1 MPTKRRVTTTVSA
14 MGATSAASGSSSDIT
29 TLLLSS
35 LQSTMSNSNHHN
47 NQSRMM
53 IGSGGSSEGSLAL
66 PLLEGLCRRP
76 GAVDFIIKDAFNR
89 WKAGRLIARTFET
102 LWLKERNKVQQQQ
115 QRDKNNNKNQK
126 KSDSPPPSKRRRRD
140 KKQTK
145 KQQQQQQQQQK
156 QDEEEEEEEE
166 NKQFEQQ
173 QQQQLQPQLQQQPHR
188 QYHRK
193 ATFLSSSSS
202 PSPYRNSGGS
212 LHWLIKSLASPAV
225 RERRVSFQILA
236 MGCPMDDASVR
247 ILIEIIVQLIR
258 EGNPSCDSD
267 ATCMVGWVTLLK
279 YLVVQVLSGPER
291 LAYCVC
297 PDIGL
302 AWLCRAIWKV
312 SSQYKRNAGTTRVF
326 LLLVDLVHSLVL
338 SGTDD
343 TIYQIHKVLWS
354 ERQQQQQQ
362 RDITINNNK
371 DGGIIIGSNN
381 ENDDDLTSPLAC
393 LMGTY
398 HLWREH
404 PNKKSMEKYTTMMKQ
419 LIDPSLLPK
428 IVVSPSSAD
437 AAVAVAV
444 ANTGTNLDSHRGNKC
459 HQRLATFLRKPTIRS
474 TSSSIAT
481 TNNKNKSSVGATTT
495 TIRVGSAI
503 ATAAAN
509 NNNNNIPADATA
521 ISRSETNES
530 GSSSNNNNNNN
541 NIAGFQLSQSSPA
554 GSIPSMLGSP
564 PADRSMVASVARLFS
579 SLYGVNSNAT
589 TGGGEDSNVDIYG
602 GANDSSHIQNHDED
616 HNRDYDEDVELLGS
630 DDDENENNETEE
642 DKDATTTNTGQDD
655 NAANKK
661 HDNTDSNTTGNN
673 DNKEDDDDDDK
684 SSVHDI
690 HISAEDDEVI
700 TSDEGEDCEDDC
712 DCEDGIID
720 MDDDDDEDE
729 DEDEDHD
736 EIMIHE
742 DELPQIEQGLL
753 ELQRDYREN
762 SSLSGG
768 NTSALSAYPTASG
781 GQGTKERSQLYVK
794 AAMEVLAVQH
804 PPISKSKVVLGRAP
818 LTVSAEKALMSSIM
832 HIVKPEKKPLNG
844 KIILR
849 RAPTQE
855 EFFRGNLSK
864 NPVSFSML
872 KSLSS
877 SNQDEPTVRDLRQ
890 HIATDLQMGDS
901 AELIEIMVANKILDV
916 DLKLRV
922 ILQTVWKDHLLQHS
936 GSSASTNSLSSL
948 LAGGGGRGGARSF
961 LSSSSGLS
969 LMLYSSLERSVG
981 GSAAGSSLSIT
992 AETPATL
999 LPPMIMTYR
1008 LTGVDGEATED
1019 TVSNLN
1025 DPEAPSESSSPEE
1038 MELLMEKEYGITR
1051 IVMTGRGVFCLLR
1064 SVESNIM
1071 NTLQSIR
1078 RDGVGGS
1085 DNHTRNNFKQ
1095 SFYPGLSLLVC
1106 CSKLPSNRKLLLQTR
1121 APTTLLRL
1129 LLDVLEALEIKEDS
1143 SSDQSSESN
1152 ATAKGLQ
1159 ELIEVLT
1166 SDILLSNG
1174 DASTDDTQESE
1185 ADETSTLRLLIQA
1198 IETSSLSRP
1207 LRNVIAKLV
1216 PYLTYGKPKLSKDLA
1231 SEFMSYVDSKQL
1243 GDYEGEEGSVKTQS
1257 VLMDTFIHA
1266 SISLPANDICNS
1278 LRMEL
1283 LTCGFVE
1290 RILKHILCD
1299 CPTEPP
1305 SWSPSLWSNGSELSK
1320 QKKSAL
1326 DDQWKEYAKRPGVK
1340 TCFGILVG
1348 LSKAHDST
1356 QAFLGQFF
1364 EGSVSFFQFCNWL
1377 ESTSDNTS
1385 AGVSIKSLGGLLAE
1399 TLLDDIAEFGKST
1412 AQEVRNIRRKT
1423 RDRKKEI
1430 AMDRRKKSLMSIRGA
1445 SANPSDIGSSSTG
1458 NASAPFWAPV
1468 LDLFRTDASSTNEN
1482 EAVPPPSKR
1491 RKKSPSK
1498 TIAKA
1503 TTVKPAWMEELEN
1516 MEDET
1521 GLTVSFILCFYK

>member
-1 MPTKRRVTTTVSA
+1 MPTKRKVTTTVSA
-14 MGATSAASGSSSDIT
+14 TEATSAIRGSSSSDIT

-35 LQSTMSNSNHHN
+35 LQSTMSNTSNHHN

-76 GAVDFIIKDAFNR
+76 SAVDDIVKTVFNQ
-89 WKAGRLIARTFET
+89 WKAGQLIVRTFES
-102 LWLKERNKVQQQQ
+102 LWLKERSKVQQ
-115 QRDKNNNKNQK
+115 QRDKNNSKNQK

-145 KQQQQQQQQQK
+145 KQQQQQK
-156 QDEEEEEEEE
+156 QREEEE
-166 NKQFEQQ
+166 KKRFEQQ
-173 QQQQLQPQLQQQPHR
+173 QQSQLQQQPHR

-193 ATFLSSSSS
+193 ATFLSSPPSSSPSS
-202 PSPYRNSGGS
+202 PSPYRNSGGA

-297 PDIGL
+297 PDIGV

-354 ERQQQQQQ
+354 ERKQQQ

-437 AAVAVAV
+437 AAVA
-444 ANTGTNLDSHRGNKC
+444 NTGTNLDSHSGNKC
-459 HQRLATFLRKPTIRS
+459 HQRLATFLKKPTIRS
-474 TSSSIAT
+474 TSSSIDTT

-503 ATAAAN
+503 TTAAAN
-509 NNNNNIPADATA
+509 NNNNNIPTDATVT
-521 ISRSETNES
+521 SRSENNERGS
-530 GSSSNNNNNNN
+530 SSSSSSNNNTS
-541 NIAGFQLSQSSPA
+541 NIAGFELSQSSPA

-579 SLYGVNSNAT
+579 SLYGTNSNAT
-589 TGGGEDSNVDIYG
+589 TGGGEDGNVDIYG
-602 GANDSSHIQNHDED
+602 GANDSSHIQNHDDD

-630 DDDENENNETEE
+630 DDDENENGETEE
-642 DKDATTTNTGQDD
+642 EKDATTTNTGQDD

-661 HDNTDSNTTGNN
+661 HDNADSNTTGNN

-684 SSVHDI
+684 SSADDI

-720 MDDDDDEDE
+720 MDDDDDD
-729 DEDEDHD
+729 DDDDDEDHD

-762 SSLSGG
+762 SSSSGG
-768 NTSALSAYPTASG
+768 NTSASSAYPTASG
-781 GQGTKERSQLYVK
+781 GQGTKERSQLYIK

-872 KSLSS
+872 MSLSS

-922 ILQTVWKDHLLQHS
+922 ILQTVWKDHLMQHS

-992 AETPATL
+992 AETPAAL

-1085 DNHTRNNFKQ
+1085 ENHTRNNFKQ

-1106 CSKLPSNRKLLLQTR
+1106 CAKLPSNRKLLLQTR

-1129 LLDVLEALEIKEDS
+1129 LLDVLEALEIKEGS

-1152 ATAKGLQ
+1152 STAKGLQ

-1174 DASTDDTQESE
+1174 DASTDDTEESE

-1216 PYLTYGKPKLSKDLA
+1216 PYLTYGKPKLSKELA
-1231 SEFMSYVDSKQL
+1231 SEFMSHVDSKQL

-1266 SISLPANDICNS
+1266 SISLPANEICNS

-1283 LTCGFVE
+1283 LKCGFVE

-1305 SWSPSLWSNGSELSK
+1305 SWSPSLWSKGSELSK
-1320 QKKSAL
+1320 QKKLAL
-1326 DDQWKEYAKRPGVK
+1326 DNQWKEYAKRPGVR
-1340 TCFGILVG
+1340 TCFEILVG

-1356 QAFLGQFF
+1356 QAFIGQFF
-1364 EGSVSFFQFCNWL
+1364 ECSVSFFQFCNWL

-1445 SANPSDIGSSSTG
+1445 SANPSNIGNSSTG
-1458 NASAPFWAPV
+1458 NASTPFWAPV

-1498 TIAKA
+1498 TAAKA

-1521 GLTVSFILCFYK
+1521 GLTVSFVFVFTGYVFIL